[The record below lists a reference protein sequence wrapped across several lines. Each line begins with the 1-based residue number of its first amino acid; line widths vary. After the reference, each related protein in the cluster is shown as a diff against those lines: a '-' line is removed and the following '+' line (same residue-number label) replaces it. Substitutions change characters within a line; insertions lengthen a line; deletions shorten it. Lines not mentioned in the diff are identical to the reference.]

1 MKKEKAASM
10 LADPVK
16 PGQNTAERVKKN
28 SAEEKPASIIETAA
42 GQDEATAI
50 LKTFLEEDIPE
61 QRDEPISQQ

>member
-1 MKKEKAASM
+1 M

-16 PGQNTAERVKKN
+16 PGQNTVKRAKKN
-28 SAEEKPASIIETAA
+28 SPEEKPASIIETSA

-61 QRDEPISQQ
+61 QRDEPISQQQEQEET

>member
-10 LADPVK
+10 LADPAK
-16 PGQNTAERVKKN
+16 PGQNTTKRVKKN
-28 SAEEKPASIIETAA
+28 SPEEKPASIIKTSA

-61 QRDEPISQQ
+61 QRDESISQQ